1 MEEDIE
7 MVWNFILDYDSTR
20 GWKNR
25 VIEIL
30 TECVVMDGAST
41 ITIMPIRRHESDEKG
56 SKIQIHYQGNDDIRF
71 ARTRY
76 LVDFFDTISRP
87 ITLTSE
93 QVLNLVTLHGL

>member
-7 MVWNFILDYDSTR
+7 IVWNFILDYTTTE
-20 GWKNR
+20 GGKNR

-30 TECVVMDGAST
+30 TECVVMEGAST
-41 ITIMPIRRHESDEKG
+41 ITLLPVRTHEFDGKG
-56 SKIQIHYQGNDDIRF
+56 SKIQIHYRGNDDKRF
-71 ARTRY
+71 GRTRY

-93 QVLNLVTLHGL
+93 QVLNLVALHGL